1 MSAFLVLVRP
11 RLAAIF
17 DTFSGHGDAPLP
29 VCLSIPG
36 AVLELVAVS
45 GPGAAPVPATI
56 CGHGA
61 ALGRLITVSG
71 RAAPFATVSLLL
83 VRPWG
88 SLPSL

>member
-1 MSAFLVLVRP
+1 M
-11 RLAAIF
+11 F
-17 DTFSGHGDAPLP
+17 DTFSGHGDAPVP

-36 AVLELVAVS
+36 AALELVAVS

-61 ALGRLITVSG
+61 APRRLITVSG
-71 RAAPFATVSLLL
+71 RGAPFATVSLLL

>member
-1 MSAFLVLVRP
+1 MYKRQ
-11 RLAAIF
+11 AIF
-17 DTFSGHGDAPLP
+17 DTFSGHGDAPVP
-29 VCLSIPG
+29 VCLSFPI
-36 AVLELVAVS
+36 AALELVTVS

-61 ALGRLITVSG
+61 ALRRLITVSG
-71 RAAPFATVSLLL
+71 RGARFATVSLLL

>member
-1 MSAFLVLVRP
+1 M
-11 RLAAIF
+11 
-17 DTFSGHGDAPLP
+17 
-29 VCLSIPG
+29 CLSIPG
-36 AVLELVAVS
+36 AALELVTVS

-61 ALGRLITVSG
+61 ALRRLITVSG
-71 RAAPFATVSLLL
+71 RGAPFATVSLLL